1 MKHIA
6 LVSNSFG
13 SLYNFRYELIMELLD
28 RGYKVTLV
36 TPMELDE
43 YQLFQVFKD
52 KGCQIVE
59 TPFKRR
65 GTNPL
70 ADLSLYKGY
79 VKILKEIKPDLV
91 ITYTIKPNVYCGQAA
106 AKLRIPYFAN
116 VTGLGTA
123 FQKDGL
129 IKKVSVFLYKKGVKK
144 ANVLFFQNAES
155 QNVFESLGIKA
166 GKYRLLPGSGINL
179 NRFEYKDYPENTC
192 TFLYVARIQ
201 RDKGADEFMYAAR
214 KLKEEYNDIS
224 FDVVGSLTEEYEDA
238 FKNMEKEGIVK
249 LYGWRSDTE
258 KFFEKCNCVV
268 QPSYHEGMSNVCL
281 EAAATGRP
289 LLASDIPGCREA
301 VVDGQSGYTFKV
313 KDKDAL
319 LESMRK
325 FMKLTSDEQKE
336 MGIKGRQHIEKN
348 FDRKLVVDIFINE
361 IQEVT
366 GR

>member
-13 SLYNFRYELIMELLD
+13 SLYNFRYELIMKLLD
-28 RGYKVTLV
+28 TGYKVTLV
-36 TPMELDE
+36 TPMEPDE
-43 YQLFQVFKD
+43 YQLYKAFED
-52 KGCQIVE
+52 KGCQIKE

-70 ADLSLYKGY
+70 ADLSLYNGY
-79 VKILKEIKPDLV
+79 LKILKEIKPDLV

-106 AKLRIPYFAN
+106 AKLKIPYFSN

-129 IKKVSVFLYKKGVKK
+129 LKKVSVMLYKKGVKK
-144 ANVLFFQNAES
+144 ANVLFFQNSES
-155 QNVFESLGIKA
+155 QSVFESLGIKA

-179 NRFEYKDYPENTC
+179 DRFEYKEYPEDKC

-214 KLKEEYNDIS
+214 QLKKQYDNIS
-224 FDVVGSLTEEYEDA
+224 FDVVGSLTEEYEQP
-238 FKNMEKEGIVK
+238 FKQLESDGIVT
-249 LYGWRSDTE
+249 LYGWRNDTE
-258 KFFEKCNCVV
+258 KFFEKCSCVV

-289 LLASDIPGCREA
+289 LLASDIPGCKEA

-325 FMKLTSDEQKE
+325 FMKLSKEEQKE

-361 IQEVT
+361 IQEVI